1 MWWKSIMGS
10 VAFGFSAVRYL
21 LFNSNHLGWYT
32 IVGIVT
38 GAAAIVSLIRLGHL
52 LGLWPFT
59 IG

>member
-1 MWWKSIMGS
+1 MGS

-52 LGLWPFT
+52 LGLWSFT
-59 IG
+59 IGW